1 VKNNSLRIVID
12 ANVIISSLVFGG
24 KPEKFIKTII
34 AEKINV
40 YTSPQLVSEIL
51 DVLRKKF
58 HFSEEKI
65 EKLERDILEISRIVY
80 PVKKILAV
88 RDIADN
94 KVLEA
99 AVEGKC
105 SVIVTGDKDL
115 LSLKKYKNIQILT
128 ASEFLDLML

>member
-1 VKNNSLRIVID
+1 MKNNSLRIVID